1 MEQTVGIFEKRN
13 QKITLTTTDADGFII
28 DVIEHRH
35 GKVILECQII
45 KPDLEKFIRRR
56 KQEKYTYRCIRQRN
70 N

>member
-1 MEQTVGIFEKRN
+1 MGQTIGIFEKRN
-13 QKITLTTTDADGFII
+13 QKITLTTDADGFII

-35 GKVILECQII
+35 DKILLECQII

>member
-1 MEQTVGIFEKRN
+1 MEQTIGIFEKRN
-13 QKITLTTTDADGFII
+13 QKITLTTTDVDGFII

-35 GKVILECQII
+35 DKVILECQII

-56 KQEKYTYRCIRQRN
+56 KQEKYTYRCIRQHN

>member
-1 MEQTVGIFEKRN
+1 MKQTIGIFEKRN
-13 QKITLTTTDADGFII
+13 QKITLITDADGFII

-56 KQEKYTYRCIRQRN
+56 KQEKYTYRHIRQRN